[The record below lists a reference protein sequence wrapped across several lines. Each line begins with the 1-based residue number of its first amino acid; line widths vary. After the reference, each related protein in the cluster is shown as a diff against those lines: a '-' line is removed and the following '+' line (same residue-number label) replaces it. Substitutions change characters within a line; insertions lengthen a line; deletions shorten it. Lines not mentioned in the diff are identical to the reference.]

1 MSKPKKGRT
10 QEAPEVF
17 QDEPTALP
25 QRDERGLELDAY
37 GLPIVGPFRVARL
50 AELEMPDPNDD
61 PAAWADQPQ
70 AGPVVPTET
79 ARPDPETTVSAPVN
93 GDETALKEGD
103 DA

>member
-61 PAAWADQPQ
+61 PDAWADQPQ
-70 AGPVVPTET
+70 AGTVT
-79 ARPDPETTVSAPVN
+79 PDPETTVSAPVN